1 LQSWQRHPSLLR
13 LVTALLAA
21 SLAIPAAAS
30 AWTWPVSGPVLRGFL
45 FSEDN
50 PLAPGQHRG
59 IDIQGELGNTVVAP
73 IQGTVTFVGR
83 VAANGLTVTIQ
94 TTDGYTVTLLHLGSA
109 LVGRGDVVAEGQ
121 PVAIVGT
128 SGVPE
133 YSEPYVQLGVRL
145 TSDPEGYLDP
155 QAFLPPLA
163 PPSVPPAPAP
173 DPQPAP
179 ALPPVPAA
187 PPPAAA
193 PPADRVAPRAAGPVP
208 GAPDRPVGEQEARRL
223 ATPGWQHLGATAD
236 STAQGA
242 RAKTVASTGT
252 AASLSLH
259 PFDANA
265 SRAAAASEPPRFA
278 SSPAAALAP
287 SWVRPRDPVSHP
299 VAAGELNGRH
309 GSAAASRELLL
320 LFGLAAAVSLC
331 AYEFRRRAA
340 RIIDGDALLPD
351 NADLL
356 CELEPAHRARVHDDR
371 RGRTRPA
378 PQAAR

>member
-13 LVTALLAA
+13 LVAALAAA

-30 AWTWPVSGPVLRGFL
+30 AWTWPVGGPVLRGFL

-59 IDIQGELGNTVVAP
+59 IDIQGTLGDAVVAP
-73 IQGTVTFVGR
+73 VRGTVTFAGR

-94 TTDGYTVTLLHLGSA
+94 TSDGYTVTLLHLGAA

-121 PVAIVGT
+121 AVAIVGT

-133 YSEPYVQLGVRL
+133 YSVPYLQLGVRL

-155 QAFLPPLA
+155 QVFLPPLA
-163 PPSVPPAPAP
+163 PPVVPPAP
-173 DPQPAP
+173 DPRPEPVLSPAP
-179 ALPPVPAA
+179 AS
-187 PPPAAA
+187 PPPAVV
-193 PPADRVAPRAAGPVP
+193 PPADRPAPRAAVPVP
-208 GAPDRPVGEQEARRL
+208 ATPDRPLGQPDVRRVATPTWQPSAAGAEPPDPSRKLGVSIGTSAAPIRHPLEGHASQAFGPRTDPQQSASGPAVLAATWVRPLDPVVRL
-223 ATPGWQHLGATAD
+223 ATG
-236 STAQGA
+236 
-242 RAKTVASTGT
+242 
-252 AASLSLH
+252 
-259 PFDANA
+259 
-265 SRAAAASEPPRFA
+265 
-278 SSPAAALAP
+278 PAP
-287 SWVRPRDPVSHP
+287 D
-299 VAAGELNGRH
+299 GH
-309 GSAAASRELLL
+309 GSAAPSNEVFVLLL
-320 LFGLAAAVSLC
+320 GLVAAICLC

-356 CELEPAHRARVHDDR
+356 REREPAHRARVHDDR